1 MADSTDT
8 WTCPNCTLSNQ
19 AEKSICDACSNAK
32 PGSEEPPCDFAPMEA
47 AVIALSLTSPRMVV
61 LSEVLPKRCTSS
73 FTHLMNGDCMPHAL
87 ALGTHYLLERQEA
100 LQSKEQHVSLAA
112 QMRSLLHAHMDR
124 QWFRRCMVTEDPAYQ
139 WSELVKLAHNDA
151 GALDGEEAQHEDWGD
166 DPNEQL
172 ERCARCTCTCQMHMP
187 ATCTCHMHMLHAHV
201 TCTCTAHMARAP
213 HAMHV
218 CTAHHAR
225 AMHACRWRAE
235 RAQFYCGMPELLA
248 FAEMSQEGGG
258 PGVILRVWKQVDRAL
273 KLLQSVGGVHQT
285 QVQAVVRQHV
295 HVGRSVAPQLTAL

>member
-100 LQSKEQHVSLAA
+100 VQSKEQHVSLAA

-187 ATCTCHMHMLHAHV
+187 HAHV
-201 TCTCTAHMARAP
+201 TCTCCMHMS
-213 HAMHV
+213 
-218 CTAHHAR
+218 HAR
-225 AMHACRWRAE
+225 ALHTWPVHRTPCTCAPRTMHAPCTHAGG
-235 RAQFYCGMPELLA
+235 APSEL
-248 FAEMSQEGGG
+248 S
-258 PGVILRVWKQVDRAL
+258 
-273 KLLQSVGGVHQT
+273 ST
-285 QVQAVVRQHV
+285 VVCPSCSPLPR
-295 HVGRSVAPQLTAL
+295 